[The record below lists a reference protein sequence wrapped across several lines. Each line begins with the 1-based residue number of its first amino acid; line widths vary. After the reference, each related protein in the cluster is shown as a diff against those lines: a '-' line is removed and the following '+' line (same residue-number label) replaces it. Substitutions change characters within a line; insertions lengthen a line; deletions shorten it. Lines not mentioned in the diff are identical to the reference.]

1 MTMSYT
7 IDKAI
12 RDMEQ
17 LIDAINKAVLI
28 LKYDIK
34 ADEKAVY
41 ERDAKEIIEML
52 EKVVSDVC

>member
-1 MTMSYT
+1 MSYT

-34 ADEKAVY
+34 ADEKVVY
-41 ERDAKEIIEML
+41 ERDAKEIIEIL

>member
-1 MTMSYT
+1 MSYT

-34 ADEKAVY
+34 ADEKVVY

>member
-1 MTMSYT
+1 MSYT

-28 LKYDIK
+28 LKYDIE
-34 ADEKAVY
+34 ADEKVVY

-52 EKVVSDVC
+52 EKVVGDVL